1 MGQSLGCR
9 PVSSA
14 HRRPGVPSTQPQ
26 GKPKRALTGERRSL
40 VPGRPGSLGAPTAP
54 LSNSVLPRPQVLINH
69 TVEVLTGL
77 KVQLGLRPQR
87 QRASTRSRRHCITAS
102 ALQTLQRLFFIFVK
116 DLLHDNK
123 FKMINLN
130 YACINLL

>member
-9 PVSSA
+9 PVNSA
-14 HRRPGVPSTQPQ
+14 DRRTGVPSTRPQ
-26 GKPKRALTGERRSL
+26 GKPKRALTGEPCSL
-40 VPGRPGSLGAPTAP
+40 FPRHPSSRGAPTAP
-54 LSNSVLPRPQVLINH
+54 FANSVLPCPQLLINH

-77 KVQLGLRPQR
+77 KVQLGLQAQR
-87 QRASTRSRRHCITAS
+87 QRASTRSRHHCITAS

-116 DLLHDNK
+116 DLLRDNK
-123 FKMINLN
+123 FKIINLN